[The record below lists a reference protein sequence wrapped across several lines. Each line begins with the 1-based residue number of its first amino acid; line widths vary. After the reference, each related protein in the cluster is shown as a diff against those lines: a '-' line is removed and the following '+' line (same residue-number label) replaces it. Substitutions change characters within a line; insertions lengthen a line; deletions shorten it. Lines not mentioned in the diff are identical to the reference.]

1 MVHVFDI
8 GIFVYTNKR
17 LFVDLFVELSTRVVY
32 NVLFVMLN
40 RHNSVSY

>member
-8 GIFVYTNKR
+8 GIYTNKR
-17 LFVDLFVELSTRVVY
+17 LFVELSTRVVY